1 MDLSSAERE
10 ALDRLVPR
18 EQQTGDLRADLI
30 AAAREAMRRR
40 EQNTVDGGHVI
51 AALYRDTRS
60 WRTLAWVTDIPTSTA
75 RRWHVPP
82 AEIGEMSPETP
93 DTPPQS

>member
-1 MDLSSAERE
+1 
-10 ALDRLVPR
+10 
-18 EQQTGDLRADLI
+18 
-30 AAAREAMRRR
+30 MRRR

-75 RRWHVPP
+75 RRWSLPP
-82 AEIGEMSPETP
+82 GAMDVEVPETDP
-93 DTPPQS
+93 EAP

>member
-18 EQQTGDLRADLI
+18 ERQTGDLRADLI
-30 AAAREAMRRR
+30 SAAREAKRRR

-60 WRTLAWVTDIPTSTA
+60 WRTLAWVTDIPVSTA
-75 RRWHVPP
+75 RRWGLPP
-82 AEIGEMSPETP
+82 EETETPET
-93 DTPPQS
+93 D